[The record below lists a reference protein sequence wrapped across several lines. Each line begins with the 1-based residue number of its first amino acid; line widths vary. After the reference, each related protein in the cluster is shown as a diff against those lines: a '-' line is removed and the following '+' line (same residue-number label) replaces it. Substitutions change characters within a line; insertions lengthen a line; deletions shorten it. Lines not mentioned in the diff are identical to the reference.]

1 MLDHYVSINQGES
14 GFVQTDFTTGTA
26 STAGEQIELRIKDA
40 QGLSKKDVI
49 LALKAFERFIENRI
63 WVTAA
68 GLDVRL

>member
-1 MLDHYVSINQGES
+1 MPDHYVSISQGES
-14 GFVQTDFTTGTA
+14 GFVQTDFTGHRLDCRRTDRTA
-26 STAGEQIELRIKDA
+26 DQRRTRAVEKN
-40 QGLSKKDVI
+40 VI